1 MHAALHIHFCAH
13 LWDNILRGGIA
24 TSKSMCN
31 FSFRLYVASLL
42 SKEISSVYASE
53 YLSLHTFLIFLI
65 SVTFIMFTFIPKM
78 FMSSYSLCQ
87 MFVAVIWPPD
97 PKTQAISFWF
107 SWSCIVLFSISF
119 IFVIYDFYTDTFFD
133 FIMLNFSSLLN
144 CAQYIYL

>member
-31 FSFRLYVASLL
+31 FSFQLYVASLL

-87 MFVAVIWPPD
+87 MFVAVIWPQT
-97 PKTQAISFWF
+97 PKPKQSAFDF
-107 SWSCIVLFSISF
+107 LDLVLFCFPFHLFLLFMISTL
-119 IFVIYDFYTDTFFD
+119 I
-133 FIMLNFSSLLN
+133 LSLILL
-144 CAQYIYL
+144 C